1 MEELPFAHQ
10 LDELEEHFE
19 HLQHRLSAPDEL
31 AGGQFQELSRDYS
44 QLKPIV
50 ELYRK
55 YRQAREELEENQQ
68 LLAESSG
75 DMAELAREEVTQLEE
90 KLEQLEKELK
100 DSLVAEDPDA
110 DRNVILE
117 IRAGTGGDE
126 AALFAADLFRMYSR
140 YAGSYNWTAELIDLT
155 EADHGGYKQAFARI
169 KGKGAYGKLKYE
181 SGIHRVQR
189 VPETESSG
197 RIHTS
202 AATVAILPEAKEID
216 VDIDQSDLKIDT
228 YRASGAGGQHVNKTD
243 SAVRITHEP
252 SGIVVQCQ
260 DERSQHKNRAQA
272 MRILRSRLYQQARR
286 EQEEERRQ
294 KRRDQVGSGDRSGK
308 IRTYNFPQNR
318 VTDHRIDL
326 TVYNL
331 EEVMDGQL
339 DEIIKKLREDE
350 RLDKLKE
357 LEESDSI
364 AELVG

>member
-1 MEELPFAHQ
+1 M
-10 LDELEEHFE
+10 
-19 HLQHRLSAPDEL
+19 STPDEL
-31 AGGQFQELSRDYS
+31 TGNQYQEISRDYS
-44 QLKPIV
+44 RLKPVV
-50 ELYRK
+50 ELYRR
-55 YRQAREELEENQQ
+55 YRDTQKELKGSRE
-68 LLAESSG
+68 LLTESSG
-75 DMAELAREEVTQLEE
+75 DMAELAAEEV
-90 KLEQLEKELK
+90 EQLEGELEFLEAELK
-100 DSLVAEDPDA
+100 DSLISDDPDA

-140 YAGSYNWTAELIDLT
+140 YAGRNNWKAEIIALA
-155 EADHGGYKQAFARI
+155 EADHGGYKEAVARI

-189 VPETESSG
+189 VPATESSG

-202 AATVAILPEAKEID
+202 AATVAILPEAEEID
-216 VDIDQSDLKIDT
+216 VDINQSDLKIDT
-228 YRASGAGGQHVNKTD
+228 FRASGAGGQHVNKTD
-243 SAVRITHEP
+243 SAVRITHQP
-252 SGIVVQCQ
+252 TGIVVQCQ

-272 MRILRSRLYQQARR
+272 MRILRSRIYRRARR
-286 EQEEERRQ
+286 QQEEERRE
-294 KRRDQVGSGDRSGK
+294 KRRSQVGSGDRSGK

-339 DEIIKKLREDE
+339 KEIIEKLREAE

-364 AELVG
+364 TELVG